1 MDLVR
6 EFLGEPL
13 DLGEAAAAV
22 QAPCDPDVLRALWL
36 SADRKGGY
44 SRVLSR
50 AEALLKRYDPAFE
63 ELGERASEDDSL
75 PGAVASVGRPRA
87 LRFHLLE
94 VGTCIGLISESSG
107 VWAGSLGPHS
117 PSKLPLSMI

>member
-1 MDLVR
+1 M
-6 EFLGEPL
+6 
-13 DLGEAAAAV
+13 
-22 QAPCDPDVLRALWL
+22 
-36 SADRKGGY
+36 
-44 SRVLSR
+44 LSR

>member
-1 MDLVR
+1 M
-6 EFLGEPL
+6 
-13 DLGEAAAAV
+13 
-22 QAPCDPDVLRALWL
+22 
-36 SADRKGGY
+36 
-44 SRVLSR
+44 LSR

-87 LRFHLLE
+87 LRFLCSRL
-94 VGTCIGLISESSG
+94 VPALASFQSPSGL
-107 VWAGSLGPHS
+107 WAGSLGPHS